1 MESSL
6 PSYAVKDLLDLKEL
20 SQKLL
25 DYHEANLKRCP
36 TTETEAELRFS
47 LERAV
52 HYAKADIATLDAELQ
67 KRKKN
72 ESPDKSTQE
81 TTPSNTNADQS

>member
-6 PSYAVKDLLDLKEL
+6 PSYTLKDLQDLKEL

-36 TTETEAELRFS
+36 EKEAELRFS

-52 HYAKADIATLDAELQ
+52 HYAKADIAAIDAELDT
-67 KRKKN
+67 RKKN
-72 ESPDKSTQE
+72 ERQE
-81 TTPSNTNADQS
+81 ETPKATTPSNTHADES